1 METLQR
7 IAKMNR
13 SFLPA
18 GRLVEPLVVSLH
30 FLVGLVGVSGAAAS
44 CVFVRVSLCVS
55 VFQRERGSWRFL
67 LNSSFR
73 RTSLLLWFSW

>member
-7 IAKMNR
+7 IARMNR

-18 GRLVEPLVVSLH
+18 GRLVEPAAVSHH
-30 FLVGLVGVSGAAAS
+30 FLFGLVGVSAVAAATS
-44 CVFVRVSLCVS
+44 ASNRVCVC